1 MSSSPRRLGR
11 PVSESVDAR
20 RSASERLRR
29 LARTGAAWV
38 TESLDALGL
47 ALGDRA
53 LLGDEHGADHLAA
66 DEQRLAHRLP
76 GRGAADI
83 AGQDLV
89 AAPHPGA
96 RGG

>member
-29 LARTGAAWV
+29 LASTGAAWV
-38 TESLDALGL
+38 TESWMRCVSAV
-47 ALGDRA
+47 GDRA
-53 LLGDEHGADHLAA
+53 LLGDEHGADDLAA

-76 GRGAADI
+76 GAVP
-83 AGQDLV
+83 QTSQVEDLV
-89 AAPHPGA
+89 AVRRPGA